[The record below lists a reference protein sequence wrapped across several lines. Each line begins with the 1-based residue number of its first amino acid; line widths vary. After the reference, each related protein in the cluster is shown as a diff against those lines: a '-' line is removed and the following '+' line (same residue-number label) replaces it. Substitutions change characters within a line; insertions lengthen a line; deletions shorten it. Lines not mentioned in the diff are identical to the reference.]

1 MNNSLPDSLKD
12 FMTKRVETDAH
23 GTPSSYIRNLIIK
36 DKKAASREHL
46 EALLLEG
53 LNSGPTSPL
62 ESSDFDDI
70 RANVSAKLEAN
81 AKKHDRRL

>member
-1 MNNSLPDSLKD
+1 MATSMNISLPDSSKD
-12 FMTKRVETDAH
+12 FVTKRVETDAH
-23 GTPSSYIRNLIIK
+23 GTPSSYIRNLIVK

-70 RANVSAKLEAN
+70 RTNVSTRLETN
-81 AKKHDRRL
+81 TKKA

>member
-1 MNNSLPDSLKD
+1 MNISLPETLKE
-12 FMTKRVETDAH
+12 FVTKRVESDAH

-53 LNSGPTSPL
+53 LSSGAPSLITTD
-62 ESSDFDDI
+62 DFDEI
-70 RANVSAKLEAN
+70 RANVNARLEAN
-81 AKKHDRRL
+81 AKKA